1 MLAVTAGA
9 AVGKQAPPK
18 ACNLGV
24 RQIDQTFRGLTYAKV
39 TTSGPSTKGGHA
51 MGRGRQKAK
60 ATKQARD
67 IKYYSPNTDYS
78 ALQRELTGPGSRAT
92 SHYANE
98 PVEPDYSAYVDKY
111 ADDLEEDDDEV
122 DTRRIG

>member
-1 MLAVTAGA
+1 
-9 AVGKQAPPK
+9 
-18 ACNLGV
+18 
-24 RQIDQTFRGLTYAKV
+24 
-39 TTSGPSTKGGHA
+39 

-92 SHYANE
+92 SHFANE

-111 ADDLEEDDDEV
+111 ADDLEEDDDDV
-122 DTRRIG
+122 DSRRIG

>member
-1 MLAVTAGA
+1 MYDKLTKHSGA
-9 AVGKQAPPK
+9 SP
-18 ACNLGV
+18 
-24 RQIDQTFRGLTYAKV
+24 IAKV

-51 MGRGRQKAK
+51 KGRGRQKAK

-78 ALQRELTGPGSRAT
+78 ALQRELTGPSSRST
-92 SHYANE
+92 SRYSNE

-111 ADDLEEDDDEV
+111 ADDLDDDDDEV
-122 DTRRIG
+122 DHRRIG

>member
-1 MLAVTAGA
+1 
-9 AVGKQAPPK
+9 
-18 ACNLGV
+18 
-24 RQIDQTFRGLTYAKV
+24 
-39 TTSGPSTKGGHA
+39 

-78 ALQRELTGPGSRAT
+78 ALQRELKSTEGRAPSRF
-92 SHYANE
+92 SSE

-111 ADDLEEDDDEV
+111 ADDVEEDDDEV
-122 DTRRIG
+122 DSRRIG

>member
-1 MLAVTAGA
+1 VYDELTEHSGA
-9 AVGKQAPPK
+9 SP
-18 ACNLGV
+18 
-24 RQIDQTFRGLTYAKV
+24 IAKV

-92 SHYANE
+92 SHFADD

-122 DTRRIG
+122 DSRRIG

>member
-1 MLAVTAGA
+1 VYDKLTKHSGA
-9 AVGKQAPPK
+9 SP
-18 ACNLGV
+18 
-24 RQIDQTFRGLTYAKV
+24 IAKV

-78 ALQRELTGPGSRAT
+78 ALQRELTGPGSRST
-92 SHYANE
+92 SHYSNE

-111 ADDLEEDDDEV
+111 ADDLDDDDDEV
-122 DTRRIG
+122 DNRRIG

>member
-1 MLAVTAGA
+1 
-9 AVGKQAPPK
+9 
-18 ACNLGV
+18 
-24 RQIDQTFRGLTYAKV
+24 
-39 TTSGPSTKGGHA
+39 

-92 SHYANE
+92 SHFAE
-98 PVEPDYSAYVDKY
+98 DLPEPDYSDYEDKY
-111 ADDLEEDDDEV
+111 AEDDDDEV

>member
-1 MLAVTAGA
+1 
-9 AVGKQAPPK
+9 
-18 ACNLGV
+18 
-24 RQIDQTFRGLTYAKV
+24 
-39 TTSGPSTKGGHA
+39 

-78 ALQRELTGPGSRAT
+78 ALQRELKSTEGHAPSRFP
-92 SHYANE
+92 SE

-111 ADDLEEDDDEV
+111 ADDVEEDDDEV
-122 DTRRIG
+122 DSRRIG